1 MTSIDTAA
9 IAPRLKAMPKPIRL
23 LLRLEGALILVLAM
37 WGFGALGG
45 NWWLFALLFLAP
57 DLFMLGYIRDKR
69 LGAAVYNL
77 GHTYLAPGAL
87 AAVGAWL
94 GWGAALPL
102 AMIWAGHIGFDR
114 MLGFGLKRPDGFKK
128 THLG

>member
-1 MTSIDTAA
+1 MTSIYSEATQ
-9 IAPRLKAMPKPIRL
+9 PRLKTMPKPIKQIL
-23 LLRLEGALILVLAM
+23 QLEGALVLVLAM
-37 WGFGALGG
+37 WGFAALGG

-57 DLFMLGYIRDKR
+57 DLFMLGYTKDKR

-77 GHTYLAPGAL
+77 GHTYLTPAAL
-87 AAVGAWL
+87 ALVGTGL
-94 GWGAALPL
+94 GWSAAVSL
-102 AMIWAGHIGFDR
+102 ALIWAGHIGLDR